1 MTPNSNQPF
10 PVCPGSLSSNLT
22 FFGINVKPKKLFE
35 SNIFGSLSPKNV
47 RFKLR
52 DPDLVGIIEIFRN
65 NLNAFWDFYHGNQHG
80 CHMVQRRLWATG
92 TWMETIHPR
101 WKVWPLK
108 DCKVTCSSKE
118 QPMVR
123 QWLVK
128 MLSCTD
134 WTKLRKGTVLT
145 ARNRSKMSANRRKVV
160 SLSGTGYM
168 FPVFTTPL
176 RVPG

>member
-1 MTPNSNQPF
+1 
-10 PVCPGSLSSNLT
+10 
-22 FFGINVKPKKLFE
+22 
-35 SNIFGSLSPKNV
+35 
-47 RFKLR
+47 
-52 DPDLVGIIEIFRN
+52 
-65 NLNAFWDFYHGNQHG
+65 
-80 CHMVQRRLWATG
+80 MVQRRLWATG